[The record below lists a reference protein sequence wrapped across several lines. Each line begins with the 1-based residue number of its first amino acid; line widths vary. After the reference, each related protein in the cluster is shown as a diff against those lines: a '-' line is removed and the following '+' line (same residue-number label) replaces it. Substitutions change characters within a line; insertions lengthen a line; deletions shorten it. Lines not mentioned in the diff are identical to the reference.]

1 MYNIIGADGKQ
12 YGPISLG
19 QMQQWIKE
27 GRINAKSRVQ
37 AAGSADWKTAADF
50 PEFGFGTAGGA
61 PGPGPMV
68 PPLPAGQPAAQQSGL
83 AITSLVLGILSLVC
97 FGFLAG
103 IPAII
108 CGHIARARAR
118 RFPVVYGGAGLALAG
133 LIMGYVGLVMTLVI
147 LPAMLLPAL
156 SQAKGKAQR
165 INCANNLKQ
174 IGLAFRTWAIDN
186 GDQFPSN
193 VSTNKGGTMELSIAN
208 REGVDA
214 HPEWIF
220 QVMSNELSTP
230 KILVCPA
237 DGSKQ
242 PAPDFRTIQ
251 GINVSYKVY
260 SGTNVVDANPQEIL
274 AICPFH
280 NNVLLCDGS
289 VQQFSKARLAQFMA
303 ERERERSRQ

>member
-12 YGPISLG
+12 YGPVSLG

-37 AAGSADWKTAADF
+37 AAGAADWKTAAEF
-50 PEFGFGTAGGA
+50 PELGLGTAGG
-61 PGPGPMV
+61 GPSVGPTA
-68 PPLPAGQPAAQQSGL
+68 PPLPASQPAAPQSGL

-97 FGFLAG
+97 FGVLAG

-108 CGHIARARAR
+108 CGHIARARSR
-118 RFPVVYGGAGLALAG
+118 RYPAVYGGAGLALAG
-133 LIMGYVGLVMTLVI
+133 LIMGYVGVVITLVV

-156 SQAKGKAQR
+156 SQSRSKAQR
-165 INCANNLKQ
+165 INCVNNLKQ
-174 IGLAFRTWAIDN
+174 IGLAFRVWAIDN
-186 GDQFPSN
+186 GDQFPFN
-193 VSTNKGGTMELSIAN
+193 VSTNKGGTMELSTRN
-208 REGVDA
+208 RDGVDN

-242 PAPDFRTIQ
+242 PALDFRSLQ
-251 GINVSYKVY
+251 AANVSYRVY
-260 SGTNVVDANPQEIL
+260 SGTNVTDANPQEIL
-274 AICPFH
+274 AICPIH
-280 NNVLLCDGS
+280 DNVLLCDGS
-289 VQQFSKARLAQFMA
+289 VQQFSKARLAQYIA

>member
-12 YGPISLG
+12 YGPVSLA

-37 AAGSADWKTAADF
+37 AAGAADWKTAADF
-50 PEFGFGTAGGA
+50 PEFGLGTAGG
-61 PGPGPMV
+61 GPGTGPEV
-68 PPLPAGQPAAQQSGL
+68 PPLPSGQPAAQQSGL

-97 FGFLAG
+97 FGVLAG

-108 CGHIARARAR
+108 CGHMARARAR
-118 RFPVVYGGAGLALAG
+118 RYPAVYGGAGMALAG
-133 LIMGYVGLVMTLVI
+133 LIMGYVGVVVTLVV

-156 SQAKGKAQR
+156 SQAKGRAQR
-165 INCANNLKQ
+165 INCTNNLKQ
-174 IGLAFRTWAIDN
+174 IGLAFRVWAIDN
-186 GDQFPSN
+186 GDQFSFN
-193 VSTNKGGTMELSIAN
+193 VSTNKGGTMELSM
-208 REGVDA
+208 RSRDGVDS

-242 PAPDFRTIQ
+242 PALDFLSLQ
-251 GINVSYKVY
+251 AANVSYKVY
-260 SGTNVVDANPQEIL
+260 SGTNVVDTNPQEIL
-274 AICPFH
+274 AICPIH
-280 NNVLLCDGS
+280 DNVLLCDGS
-289 VQQFSKARLAQFMA
+289 VQQFTKTRLAQFMA
-303 ERERERSRQ
+303 QREQERSRK